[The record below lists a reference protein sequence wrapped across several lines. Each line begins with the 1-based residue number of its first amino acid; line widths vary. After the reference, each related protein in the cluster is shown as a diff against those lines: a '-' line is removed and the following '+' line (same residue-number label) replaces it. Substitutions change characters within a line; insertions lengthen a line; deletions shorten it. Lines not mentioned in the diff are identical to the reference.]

1 MNGPQTRGRPARQ
14 GSSGIRRALPALLL
28 VVWAPILP
36 GCDTANSATQ
46 QPTGTETNPAS
57 PVRVATV
64 EVHPAPLALR
74 AIGTVEA
81 LASVTIRSQID
92 GRLTKANFVDGQE
105 VREGD
110 MLFEIDPRPSQAALA
125 LARADLERDQ
135 ALALDAKR
143 EAQRVA
149 RLFAAH
155 NAADRERDQAQA
167 DEDAKA
173 AQVRADQAKVEQA
186 ELELEYCTIRS
197 PLNGRV
203 GARLADPGNI
213 VKENDT
219 PLLVLKQVKPIYV
232 TFSVAERHLAD
243 IRHYASEQPLVV
255 EARFPDGNADP
266 ELGTLTFTDNQVD
279 RSTGMVRLKGT
290 FANEDGRMW
299 PGQYV
304 NVSLI
309 LTTRPDAIVVP
320 TKAVQAGPSGQ
331 FVFVVKSDRTVEM
344 RPVQIADALDGLTVV
359 KTGLSAGE
367 QVVTD
372 GQLRLTPDA
381 SVRILST
388 STGGADRPA
397 DDGAAAASGNGA

>member
-1 MNGPQTRGRPARQ
+1 MKRPPTRGRKARIRVSADRGALPVLLLMLCASAVPGC
-14 GSSGIRRALPALLL
+14 GSSERTPAQ
-28 VVWAPILP
+28 
-36 GCDTANSATQ
+36 D
-46 QPTGTETNPAS
+46 TGTEMIPAS

-64 EVHPAPLALR
+64 ERHPAPLTLR

-105 VREGD
+105 VAVGD
-110 MLFEIDPRPSQAALA
+110 VLFEIDPRPSQAALA

-135 ALALDAKR
+135 ALALDAER
-143 EAQRVA
+143 EAHRVA

-167 DEDAKA
+167 DENAKQ
-173 AQVRADQAKVEQA
+173 AQVRADQANVEQA
-186 ELELEYCTIRS
+186 QLELEYCTIRS

-219 PLLVLKQVKPIYV
+219 PLLVLKQFEPIYV
-232 TFSVAERHLAD
+232 AFSVAERHLAD
-243 IRHYASEQPLVV
+243 IRRYASEKPLVV
-255 EARFPDGNADP
+255 EARFPDGDTEPAH
-266 ELGTLTFTDNQVD
+266 GTLSFTDNEVD
-279 RSTGMVRLKGT
+279 RSTGMIRLKAT
-290 FANEDGRMW
+290 FANENGRMW

-304 NVSLI
+304 NVSLV

-320 TKAVQAGPSGQ
+320 SKAVQAGPSGQ
-331 FVFVVKSDRTVEM
+331 FVFVVKSDHTVEM
-344 RPVQIADALDGLTVV
+344 RPVQLADALDGLTVIAG
-359 KTGLSAGE
+359 GLSEGE

-381 SVRILST
+381 SVRILPEESQ
-388 STGGADRPA
+388 GRDQPA
-397 DDGAAAASGNGA
+397 EDTTAAPAGNGA